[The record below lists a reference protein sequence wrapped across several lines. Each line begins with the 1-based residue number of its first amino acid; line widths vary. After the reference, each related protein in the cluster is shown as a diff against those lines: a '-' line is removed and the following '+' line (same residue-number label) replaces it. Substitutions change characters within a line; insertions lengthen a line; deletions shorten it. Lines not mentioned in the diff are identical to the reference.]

1 MFLSIAGERTSNDA
15 LVENDPAILHVR
27 GLFSSYEYIKENFFF
42 WFRKGESDA
51 RNRYG
56 YPPGKIPCEPEDI
69 GKDDQGEALILPVR
83 LSQVRFEYSGLYSVW
98 LI

>member
-42 WFRKGESDA
+42 GSERE
-51 RNRYG
+51 RVTR
-56 YPPGKIPCEPEDI
+56 EI
-69 GKDDQGEALILPVR
+69 GTAILPAKYLVNLKISEKMIKER
-83 LSQVRFEYSGLYSVW
+83 H
-98 LI
+98 